1 MYPLAREA
9 LSSSKTMYVL
19 GTEVLRIV
27 VVVVVANQ
35 HTGTSILFSWK
46 TRQLEREKTTH
57 ISHPNLLP
65 LLSNGIQ
72 LVFL

>member
-27 VVVVVANQ
+27 VIVANQ

-57 ISHPNLLP
+57 ISHPNLFP